1 VGSVACSP
9 PMTTDY
15 KVKLEIFEG
24 PLDLLLYL
32 IKRDELDIY
41 DISIE
46 RITRQYLEYLQAFKE
61 LNIDVAGEFIVMAA
75 NLLYIKSRS
84 LLPVDQQPPEE
95 EAEEDDPRWELIRQL
110 IEYKKFKEAAAQL
123 HDRAL
128 EQENIFVRGGIST
141 AESVRPLL
149 LGEVGIFQ
157 LINAFQNV
165 IKRVEAREELQQI
178 FGENYTVSDKIE
190 TILARV
196 SEGGAL
202 KFSELFAEM
211 ASRIEIVVTFLA
223 LLELIRLKQ
232 VRAIQPGQFSEIEI
246 TPAA

>member
-1 VGSVACSP
+1 MES
-9 PMTTDY
+9 DY

-41 DISIE
+41 EISIE
-46 RITRQYLEYLQAFKE
+46 RITRQYLEYLEAFKE

-110 IEYKKFKEAAAQL
+110 IEYRKFKEAATQL
-123 HDRAL
+123 QQRQL
-128 EQENIFVRGGIST
+128 LQEKIFARGLISSKE
-141 AESVRPLL
+141 AVEGPLL

-157 LINAFQNV
+157 LINAYQNV
-165 IKRVEAREELQQI
+165 LKRAAAREDLREI
-178 FGENYTVSDKIE
+178 FSENFTVSDKID
-190 TILARV
+190 
-196 SEGGAL
+196 
-202 KFSELFAEM
+202 
-211 ASRIEIVVTFLA
+211 
-223 LLELIRLKQ
+223 
-232 VRAIQPGQFSEIEI
+232 AIMRR
-246 TPAA
+246 